1 MMRDKYDPKLTDDM
15 VKWLRSEHESDEMIL
30 KGAVM
35 LLRVNRNRGLYERIV
50 RQPKRGLKK
59 LEYELRKHVNMRL
72 DGYTIEDVEKL
83 DSEITPQIEAAI
95 SSEKIDDD
103 ADTGDAP
110 SGEETSNAATVITGK
125 RPDHDQLPEEIQAI
139 WVKNAERWHKI
150 KETYN
155 LLLTLNAPCDRYEYL
170 KLLKDAWYNYKADM
184 ARYDDFR
191 GTMDEMVTVVK
202 GGQLTEDDQR
212 DIDVA
217 QSYISRNLPVLQEL
231 VLESREPDF
240 PEDKIAKLE
249 NLRSKIQARVT
260 SLLMLNVMLSD
271 QRKADLMKCDISLEL
286 PEDNAEGEKS
296 E

>member
-1 MMRDKYDPKLTDDM
+1 MRRDKYEPKLTDDM
-15 VKWLRSEHESDEMIL
+15 VKWLSSEHESDEMIL

-35 LLRVNRNRGLYERIV
+35 LLRVNRNRGLYERII
-50 RQPKRGLKK
+50 RQPRRGLKK

-83 DSEITPQIEAAI
+83 DSEITPQIESAI

-103 ADTGDAP
+103 GETGDAP
-110 SGEETSNAATVITGK
+110 SGEEASNATTVITGK

-184 ARYDDFR
+184 ARYDDFKIGDITDDGDKTVR
-191 GTMDEMVTVVK
+191 DEDVQK
-202 GGQLTEDDQR
+202 S
-212 DIDVA
+212 IDYA
-217 QSYISRNLPVLQEL
+217 QTYISKHLPSLLDL
-231 VLESREPDF
+231 VEEAKEPDF
-240 PEDKIAKLE
+240 SIEQQAKLE
-249 NLRSKIQARVT
+249 QQREFIQSRVYI
-260 SLLMLNVMLSD
+260 LLENGVNLSD
-271 QRKADLMKCDISLEL
+271 QRKADLVKCDVSIVL

>member
-103 ADTGDAP
+103 GDTGDAP

-184 ARYDDFR
+184 ARYDDFKVGDITDDGDKTVR
-191 GTMDEMVTVVK
+191 DENVQK
-202 GGQLTEDDQR
+202 S
-212 DIDVA
+212 IDYA
-217 QSYISRNLPVLQEL
+217 QTYISKHLSSLLDL
-231 VLESREPDF
+231 VEEAKEPDF
-240 PEDKIAKLE
+240 SIEQQTKLE
-249 NLRSKIQARVT
+249 KEREFIQSRVYI
-260 SLLMLNVMLSD
+260 LLENGVNLSD
-271 QRKADLMKCDISLEL
+271 QRKADLVKCDVSIVL

>member
-15 VKWLRSEHESDEMIL
+15 VKWLSSEHESDEMIL

-35 LLRVNRNRGLYERIV
+35 LLRVNRNRGLYERII
-50 RQPKRGLKK
+50 RQPRRGLKK

-83 DSEITPQIEAAI
+83 DSEITPQIESAI

-103 ADTGDAP
+103 GETGDAP
-110 SGEETSNAATVITGK
+110 SGEESSNATTVITGK

-184 ARYDDFR
+184 ARYDDFKVGDITDDGDKTVR
-191 GTMDEMVTVVK
+191 DEDVHK
-202 GGQLTEDDQR
+202 S
-212 DIDVA
+212 IDYA
-217 QSYISRNLPVLQEL
+217 QTFISKHLPSLLDL
-231 VLESREPDF
+231 VEEAKEPDF
-240 PEDKIAKLE
+240 SIEQQAKLE
-249 NLRSKIQARVT
+249 QQRESIQSRVYI
-260 SLLMLNVMLSD
+260 LLKNGVNLSD
-271 QRKADLMKCDISLEL
+271 QRKADLVKCDVSIVL

>member
-1 MMRDKYDPKLTDDM
+1 MRDKYDPKLTDDM
-15 VKWLRSEHESDEMIL
+15 VKWLSSEHESDEMIL

-35 LLRVNRNRGLYERIV
+35 LLRVNRNRGLYERII
-50 RQPKRGLKK
+50 RQPRRGLKK

-103 ADTGDAP
+103 GETGDAP

-184 ARYDDFR
+184 ARYDDFKVGDITDDGDKTVR
-191 GTMDEMVTVVK
+191 DENVQK
-202 GGQLTEDDQR
+202 S
-212 DIDVA
+212 IDYA
-217 QSYISRNLPVLQEL
+217 QTYISKHLSSLLDL
-231 VLESREPDF
+231 VEEAKEPDF
-240 PEDKIAKLE
+240 SIEQQTKLE
-249 NLRSKIQARVT
+249 KEREFIQSRVYI
-260 SLLMLNVMLSD
+260 LLENGVNLSD
-271 QRKADLMKCDISLEL
+271 QRKADLVKCDVSIVL
-286 PEDNAEGEKS
+286 PKDNAEGEKS

>member
-15 VKWLRSEHESDEMIL
+15 VKWLSSEHESDEMIL

-35 LLRVNRNRGLYERIV
+35 LLQVNRNRGLYERII
-50 RQPKRGLKK
+50 RQPRRGLKK

-103 ADTGDAP
+103 GETGDAP
-110 SGEETSNAATVITGK
+110 SGEESSNAATVITGK

-155 LLLTLNAPCDRYEYL
+155 MLLTLNAPCDRYEYL

-184 ARYDDFR
+184 AKYDDFKVGDITDDGDKTVR
-191 GTMDEMVTVVK
+191 DENVQK
-202 GGQLTEDDQR
+202 S
-212 DIDVA
+212 IDYA
-217 QSYISRNLPVLQEL
+217 QTYISKHLPSLLDL
-231 VLESREPDF
+231 VEEAQEPDF
-240 PEDKIAKLE
+240 SIEQQAKLE
-249 NLRSKIQARVT
+249 EQREFIQSRVYI
-260 SLLMLNVMLSD
+260 LLKNGVNLSD
-271 QRKADLMKCDISLEL
+271 QRKADLVKCDVSIVL

>member
-1 MMRDKYDPKLTDDM
+1 MRDKYDPKLTDDM

-155 LLLTLNAPCDRYEYL
+155 LLLTLNVPCDRYEYL

-184 ARYDDFR
+184 ARYDDFKIGDITDDGDKTVR
-191 GTMDEMVTVVK
+191 DEDVQKSIDYAQTFISKHLPSLLDLVK
-202 GGQLTEDDQR
+202 E
-212 DIDVA
+212 A
-217 QSYISRNLPVLQEL
+217 K
-231 VLESREPDF
+231 EPDF
-240 PEDKIAKLE
+240 SIEQQAKLE
-249 NLRSKIQARVT
+249 QQRESIQSRVYI
-260 SLLMLNVMLSD
+260 LLKNGVNLSD
-271 QRKADLMKCDISLEL
+271 QRKADLVKCDVSIVL

>member
-155 LLLTLNAPCDRYEYL
+155 LLLTLNVPCDRYEYL

-184 ARYDDFR
+184 ARYDDFKIGDITDDGDKTVR
-191 GTMDEMVTVVK
+191 DEDVQKSIDYAQTFISKHLPSLLDLVK
-202 GGQLTEDDQR
+202 E
-212 DIDVA
+212 A
-217 QSYISRNLPVLQEL
+217 K
-231 VLESREPDF
+231 EPDF
-240 PEDKIAKLE
+240 SIEQQAKLE
-249 NLRSKIQARVT
+249 QQRESIQSRVYI
-260 SLLMLNVMLSD
+260 LLKNGVNLSD
-271 QRKADLMKCDISLEL
+271 QRKADLVKCDVSIVL

>member
-83 DSEITPQIEAAI
+83 DSEITPQIESAI

-103 ADTGDAP
+103 GETGDAP
-110 SGEETSNAATVITGK
+110 SGEESSNAATVITGK

-155 LLLTLNAPCDRYEYL
+155 LLLTLKAPCDRYEYL

-184 ARYDDFR
+184 ARYDDFKVGDITDDGDKTVR
-191 GTMDEMVTVVK
+191 DENVQK
-202 GGQLTEDDQR
+202 S
-212 DIDVA
+212 IDYA
-217 QSYISRNLPVLQEL
+217 QTFISKHLPSLLDL
-231 VLESREPDF
+231 VEEAHEPDF
-240 PEDKIAKLE
+240 SIEQQAKLE
-249 NLRSKIQARVT
+249 QQREFIQSRVYI
-260 SLLMLNVMLSD
+260 LLKNGVNLSD
-271 QRKADLMKCDISLEL
+271 QRKADLVKCDVSIVL

>member
-15 VKWLRSEHESDEMIL
+15 VKWLSSEHESDEMIL

-35 LLRVNRNRGLYERIV
+35 LLRVNRNRGLYERII
-50 RQPKRGLKK
+50 RQPRRGLKK

-83 DSEITPQIEAAI
+83 DSEITPQIESAI

-103 ADTGDAP
+103 GETGDAP

-184 ARYDDFR
+184 ARYDDFKVGDITDDGDKTVR
-191 GTMDEMVTVVK
+191 DENVQK
-202 GGQLTEDDQR
+202 S
-212 DIDVA
+212 IDYA
-217 QSYISRNLPVLQEL
+217 QTYISKHLSSLLDL
-231 VLESREPDF
+231 VEEAKEPDF
-240 PEDKIAKLE
+240 SIEQQTKLE
-249 NLRSKIQARVT
+249 KEREFIQSRVYI
-260 SLLMLNVMLSD
+260 LLENGVNLSD
-271 QRKADLMKCDISLEL
+271 QRKADLVKCDVSIVL
-286 PEDNAEGEKS
+286 PKDNAEGEKS